1 MSGVI
6 IGSLQKAQKSDLSDN
21 FLIFDVETAFKVV
34 QWFKHLL
41 KLIQIL
47 YLLKV
52 YRNTLELTCTVSQD
66 WRYKFLGHVLHF
78 IFYVLR

>member
-1 MSGVI
+1 MSLVI

-41 KLIQIL
+41 QPIQIL
-47 YLLKV
+47 Y
-52 YRNTLELTCTVSQD
+52 
-66 WRYKFLGHVLHF
+66 
-78 IFYVLR
+78 

>member
-1 MSGVI
+1 MSKVI

-21 FLIFDVETAFKVV
+21 FLIFDVETAFEVV

-41 KLIQIL
+41 KPIQIL
-47 YLLKV
+47 DLFKV

-66 WRYKFLGHVLHF
+66 WGYKLLGHVSHF